1 MKLKLNLYPAVDNLA
16 EKIELVIRQAKEK
29 RARLVEIAYGKAP
42 SGTKKQ
48 ILKILEDKRYRRLYN
63 RLEKSKGG
71 WGRIYLH
78 FRWLKNEDN
87 R

>member
-1 MKLKLNLYPAVDNLA
+1 MKLKLNVYPTILNL
-16 EKIELVIRQAKEK
+16 EDKIADVIRSAKK
-29 RARLVEIAYGKAP
+29 NRAKLIEIAYGKA
-42 SGTKKQ
+42 SVDTKKR
-48 ILKILEDKRYRRLYN
+48 ILKILDKKEYRRLYN

-78 FRWLKNEDN
+78 FRW